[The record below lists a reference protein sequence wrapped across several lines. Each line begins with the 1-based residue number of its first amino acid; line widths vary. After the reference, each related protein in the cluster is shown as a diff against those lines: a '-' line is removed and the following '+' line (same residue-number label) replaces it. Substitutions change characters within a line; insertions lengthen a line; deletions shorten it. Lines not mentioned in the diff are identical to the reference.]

1 MQKLEWLLDGRLK
14 IEQGLVRH
22 PIYLRVCCLGCKS
35 DVLGLDVL
43 ETGALPL
50 DHLSYLLVLLGR

>member
-1 MQKLEWLLDGRLK
+1 MLLDGRLE
-14 IEQGLVRH
+14 IEQGLVGGSIR
-22 PIYLRVCCLGCKS
+22 LGVCCFGCKS
-35 DVLGLDVL
+35 GVLGLDVL